1 MLSRGWSHKVKEH
14 ENKMV
19 RQSPV
24 PFTSKSLGGRREV
37 EETDSPSP
45 PLPPPPSRETLQSL
59 GLSASTYFT
68 DNNNFEGTDL

>member
-24 PFTSKSLGGRREV
+24 PFTSKSMGGRRE
-37 EETDSPSP
+37 ETESPSP

-68 DNNNFEGTDL
+68 NNNFEGTDL